1 MSVQTVAR
9 RYASAL
15 VDVVVERGEARQI
28 QDELLA
34 WEKMFQANPTLHE
47 VFRNPTIALDKKWA
61 VLNKLI
67 ERSQPRPTTVN
78 FLKVLLQNQRL
89 TELGEINLKFAELLD
104 LRAGMVAATVTT
116 ARSVPENTQQELHAK
131 LLTVTGKKVR
141 INFITDPE
149 LIGGLV
155 TRVGSTGYNGSVRN
169 HLQQI
174 EEKIAGS
181 KIATK
186 KRQKHKNNHD
196 F

>member
-15 VDVVVERGEARQI
+15 VDVVLERGEARQV

-34 WEKMFQANPTLHE
+34 WEKMFQANPTLPE

-116 ARSVPENTQQELHAK
+116 AQSVPENTQQELHAK

-155 TRVGSTGYNGSVRN
+155 TRIGSTVYDGSVRN
-169 HLQQI
+169 HLQMI
-174 EEKIAGS
+174 KEKMAG
-181 KIATK
+181 
-186 KRQKHKNNHD
+186 
-196 F
+196 

>member
-15 VDVVVERGEARQI
+15 ADVVLERGEAREVQE
-28 QDELLA
+28 ELAA
-34 WEKMFQANPTLHE
+34 WEKMFQASPVLPE
-47 VFRNPTIALDKKWA
+47 VFRNPTIALDKKRA

-67 ERSQPRPTTVN
+67 DRAQPTSTTTN

-89 TELGEINLKFAELLD
+89 TDLGEINQKFAEILD

-116 ARSVPENTQQELHAK
+116 ARTVAENAQHDLHAK
-131 LLTVTGKKVR
+131 LLSVTGKKVR
-141 INFITDPE
+141 INFMTDPE

-155 TRVGSTGYNGSVRN
+155 TRIGSTVYDGSVRN

-174 EEKIAGS
+174 KAKMAG
-181 KIATK
+181 
-186 KRQKHKNNHD
+186 
-196 F
+196 